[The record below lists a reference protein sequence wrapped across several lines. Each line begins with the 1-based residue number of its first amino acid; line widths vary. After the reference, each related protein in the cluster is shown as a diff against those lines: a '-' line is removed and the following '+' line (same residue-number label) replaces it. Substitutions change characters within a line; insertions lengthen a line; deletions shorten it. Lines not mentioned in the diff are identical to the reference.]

1 MQVVRLR
8 EVREAKGIGQLAL
21 AKRSGVPQT
30 TISAIETG
38 ERENPRIGTL
48 WQLADALGC
57 TVLDLWV
64 PDEKSV
70 SADAFEGGER

>member
-1 MQVVRLR
+1 MIRLR
-8 EVREAKGIGQLAL
+8 EVREAKGVTQLAL
-21 AKRSGVPQT
+21 AKRSRVPQQ
-30 TISAIETG
+30 TISAIESG

-48 WQLADALGC
+48 WQLADALEC

-70 SADAFEGGER
+70 NADAFEGVGT